1 MKRQKMQIGNGLAI
15 DVEWYDIVPEP
26 ARSIRYE
33 GEIIGWRETQVI
45 IRVKEYSVLRFWKNT
60 GLEVGNT
67 DHARRGFKVDLSA
80 LAESLKPAPGVEA
93 NIPEIK
99 DET

>member
-1 MKRQKMQIGNGLAI
+1 MKRQKMQIGNGLSI
-15 DVEWYDIVPEP
+15 DVQWYDIVPEP
-26 ARSIRYE
+26 PRSLSYE

-45 IRVKEYSVLRFWKNT
+45 IRVKEYSVLRFWKKS
-60 GLEVGNT
+60 GLEVGNS
-67 DHARRGFKVDLSA
+67 DSARRGFKVDLSA